1 MKASGLRAISNAKG
15 SLACS
20 PVIIRTADGRRF
32 EIVEVQCQQVR
43 TKSDKGIETMAG
55 VPVLTILIEELK

>member
-1 MKASGLRAISNAKG
+1 MNAAQLRSISNAKG

-20 PVIIRTADGRRF
+20 TVIIRTADGRRF
-32 EIVEVQCQQVR
+32 EIAEVQCQQVR
-43 TKSDKGIETMAG
+43 IVSDKGIETMAG